1 MIEGNLKGTIIMQN
15 IFTKALRNPF
25 YRTGSLEIL
34 LFFAGWGIWWSFFQ
48 IWLTTKQGFSG
59 AQVGTIYTFGSAVAL
74 VLMFVYGS
82 LQDKLGLKKH
92 LLIAMVGCQVLLA
105 PFFTWV
111 YVPMLE
117 SNFYVGAMVGAVYLA
132 VAYLAACPVFEAVTE
147 RLSRRYSFEY
157 GQARAWGSF
166 GYAMSA
172 LAAGFLFTINPYL
185 VFWTGSAVSAVLLA
199 VLLLLKPENKEANV
213 AAYENSE
220 ERNKAVKS
228 PSLKEIVQVFGI
240 FDVWKIIIFVILS
253 WTFYTVFDQQMFP
266 EFFTRFFA
274 TPEEGQQ
281 AYGILNS
288 VQVFLEF
295 LMMGLVPVLMKK
307 IGVRSALLLSC
318 LIMICRIGG
327 CGLAS
332 TPLGIGLIKLLH
344 APETALFV
352 LAIFRYF
359 TLHFDTRVSAT
370 LYMVGFQIAAS
381 VGGIIFSVPLG
392 SLRDSIGYQSTFLT
406 IAGIVLVA
414 TLYACCILKKDDR
427 DVEGQPLEA

>member
-1 MIEGNLKGTIIMQN
+1 MGNLL
-15 IFTKALRNPF
+15 KAFSNPF
-25 YRTGSLEIL
+25 YRTSSLEIM

-82 LQDKLGLKKH
+82 LQDKLGVKKT
-92 LLIAMVGCQVLLA
+92 LLIFMVSCQVLLA

-117 SNFYVGAMVGAVYLA
+117 SNFYVGAMIGAVYLA

-157 GQARAWGSF
+157 GQARAWGSL
-166 GYAMSA
+166 GYAISA
-172 LAAGFLFTINPYL
+172 LTAGFLFTINPYL

-199 VLLLLKPENKEANV
+199 IPVFLKPENREDAV
-213 AAYENSE
+213 QQYENRE
-220 ERNKAVKS
+220 ERNKDAKS
-228 PSLKEIVQVFGI
+228 PSLKEIVSVFGI
-240 FDVWKIIIFVILS
+240 LDLWKIIIFVILT

-274 TPEEGQQ
+274 TPEDGQQ

-295 LMMGLVPVLMKK
+295 IMMGLVPILMRK
-307 IGVRSALLLSC
+307 IGVRRALLLGC
-318 LIMICRIGG
+318 LIMVCRISG
-327 CGLAS
+327 CGIAS

-392 SLRDSIGYQSTFLT
+392 SLRDNIGYQHTFLI
-406 IAGIVLVA
+406 IAGIVLCASV
-414 TLYACCILKKDDR
+414 YAFFILKKDDQ
-427 DVEGQPLEA
+427 DVEGQPLEH

>member
-1 MIEGNLKGTIIMQN
+1 MGNLL
-15 IFTKALRNPF
+15 KAFSNPF
-25 YRTGSLEIL
+25 YRTSSLEIM

-48 IWLTTKQGFSG
+48 VWLTTKQGFSG

-82 LQDKLGLKKH
+82 LQDKLGVKKT
-92 LLIAMVGCQVLLA
+92 LLIFMVSCQVLLA

-117 SNFYVGAMVGAVYLA
+117 SNFYVGAMIGAVYLA

-157 GQARAWGSF
+157 GQARAWGSL
-166 GYAMSA
+166 GYAISA
-172 LAAGFLFTINPYL
+172 LTAGFLFTINPYL

-199 VLLLLKPENKEANV
+199 ILVFLKPENREDAV
-213 AAYENSE
+213 QQYENRE
-220 ERNKAVKS
+220 ERNKDAKS
-228 PSLKEIVQVFGI
+228 PSLKEIVSVFGI
-240 FDVWKIIIFVILS
+240 LDLWKIIIFVILT

-295 LMMGLVPVLMKK
+295 IMMGLVPILMRK
-307 IGVRSALLLSC
+307 IGVRRALLLGC
-318 LIMICRIGG
+318 LIMVCRISG
-327 CGLAS
+327 CGIAS

-392 SLRDSIGYQSTFLT
+392 SLRDNIGYQHTFLI
-406 IAGIVLVA
+406 IAGIVLCASV
-414 TLYACCILKKDDR
+414 YAFFILKKDDQ
-427 DVEGQPLEA
+427 DVEGQPLEH

>member
-1 MIEGNLKGTIIMQN
+1 MGNLL
-15 IFTKALRNPF
+15 KAFSNPF
-25 YRTGSLEIL
+25 YRTSSLEIL

-48 IWLTTKQGFSG
+48 IWLTTKQGFTG

-82 LQDKLGLKKH
+82 VQDKLSVKKN
-92 LLIAMVGCQVLLA
+92 LLIFMVSCQVLLA

-117 SNFYVGAMVGAVYLA
+117 SNFYVGAMVGAVYLS

-147 RLSRRYSFEY
+147 RLSRRYRFEY
-157 GQARAWGSF
+157 GQARAWGSL
-166 GYAMSA
+166 GYAISA
-172 LAAGFLFTINPYL
+172 LTAGFLFTINPYL

-199 VLLLLKPENKEANV
+199 ILVFLKPENSEANV
-213 AAYENSE
+213 QQYENRE
-220 ERNKAVKS
+220 ERNKDAKS
-228 PSLKEIVQVFGI
+228 PSLKEIISVFGI
-240 FDVWKIIIFVILS
+240 LDLWKIIIFVILS

-281 AYGILNS
+281 AYGVLNS

-295 LMMGLVPVLMKK
+295 IMMSLVPILMRK
-307 IGVRSALLLSC
+307 IGVRRALLLGC
-318 LIMICRIGG
+318 LIMVCRISG
-327 CGLAS
+327 CGIAS
-332 TPLGIGLIKLLH
+332 TPLGIALIKLLH

-392 SLRDSIGYQSTFLT
+392 SLRDSIGYQHTFLL
-406 IAGIVLVA
+406 IAGIVLCA
-414 TLYACCILKKDDR
+414 TVYAFLILKKDDQ
-427 DVEGQPLEA
+427 DVAGQPLEN

>member
-1 MIEGNLKGTIIMQN
+1 MGNLL
-15 IFTKALRNPF
+15 KAFSNPF
-25 YRTGSLEIL
+25 YRTSSLEIM

-82 LQDKLGLKKH
+82 LQDKLGVKKT
-92 LLIAMVGCQVLLA
+92 LLIFMVSCQVLLA

-117 SNFYVGAMVGAVYLA
+117 SNFYVGAMIGAVYLA

-157 GQARAWGSF
+157 GQARAWGSL
-166 GYAMSA
+166 GYAISA
-172 LAAGFLFTINPYL
+172 LTAGFLFTINPYL

-199 VLLLLKPENKEANV
+199 ILVFLKPENREDAV
-213 AAYENSE
+213 QQYENRE
-220 ERNKAVKS
+220 ERNKDAKS
-228 PSLKEIVQVFGI
+228 PSLKEIVSVFGI
-240 FDVWKIIIFVILS
+240 LDLWKIIIFVILT

-274 TPEEGQQ
+274 TPEDGQQ

-295 LMMGLVPVLMKK
+295 IMMGLVPILMRK
-307 IGVRSALLLSC
+307 IGVRRALLLGC
-318 LIMICRIGG
+318 LIMVCRISG
-327 CGLAS
+327 CGIAS

-392 SLRDSIGYQSTFLT
+392 SLRDNIGYQHTFLI
-406 IAGIVLVA
+406 IAGIVLCASV
-414 TLYACCILKKDDR
+414 YAFFILKKDNQ
-427 DVEGQPLEA
+427 DVEGQPLEH

>member
-1 MIEGNLKGTIIMQN
+1 MGNFLKA
-15 IFTKALRNPF
+15 FSNPF
-25 YRTGSLEIL
+25 YRTSSLEIL

-48 IWLTTKQGFSG
+48 IWLTTKQGFTG

-82 LQDKLGLKKH
+82 VQDKLGVKKN
-92 LLIAMVGCQVLLA
+92 LLIFMVGCQVLLA

-117 SNFYVGAMVGAVYLA
+117 SNFYVGAMVGAVYLS

-147 RLSRRYSFEY
+147 RLSRRYRFEY
-157 GQARAWGSF
+157 GQARAWGSL
-166 GYAMSA
+166 GYALSA
-172 LAAGFLFTINPYL
+172 LTAGFLFTINPYL
-185 VFWTGSAVSAVLLA
+185 IFWMGSVVSAVLLA
-199 VLLLLKPENKEANV
+199 ILVFLKPENSEVNV
-213 AAYENSE
+213 QQYENRE
-220 ERNKAVKS
+220 ERNKDAKS
-228 PSLKEIVQVFGI
+228 PSLKEILSVFGI
-240 FDVWKIIIFVILS
+240 FDLWKIIVFVILS

-266 EFFTRFFA
+266 EFFTRFFS

-281 AYGILNS
+281 AYGVLNS

-295 LMMGLVPVLMKK
+295 IMMGLVPILMRK
-307 IGVRSALLLSC
+307 IGVRRALLLGC
-318 LIMICRIGG
+318 LIMVCRISG
-327 CGLAS
+327 CGIAS
-332 TPLGIGLIKLLH
+332 TPLGIALIKLLH

-392 SLRDSIGYQSTFLT
+392 SLRDSIGYQHTFLL
-406 IAGIVLVA
+406 IAGIVLCA
-414 TLYACCILKKDDR
+414 TVYAFLILKKDDQ
-427 DVEGQPLEA
+427 DVEGQPLEN

>member
-1 MIEGNLKGTIIMQN
+1 MGNLL
-15 IFTKALRNPF
+15 KAFSNPF
-25 YRTGSLEIL
+25 YRTSSLEIL

-48 IWLTTKQGFSG
+48 IWLTTKQGFTG

-82 LQDKLGLKKH
+82 VQDKLGVKKN
-92 LLIAMVGCQVLLA
+92 LLIFMVSCQVLLA

-157 GQARAWGSF
+157 GQARAWGSL
-166 GYAMSA
+166 GYAISA
-172 LAAGFLFTINPYL
+172 LTAGFLFTINPYL

-199 VLLLLKPENKEANV
+199 ILVFLKPENREDAV
-213 AAYENSE
+213 QQYENRE
-220 ERNKAVKS
+220 ERNKDAKS
-228 PSLKEIVQVFGI
+228 PSLKEIVSVFGI
-240 FDVWKIIIFVILS
+240 LDLWKIIIFVILT

-295 LMMGLVPVLMKK
+295 IMMGLVPILMRK
-307 IGVRSALLLSC
+307 IGVRRALLLGC
-318 LIMICRIGG
+318 LIMVCRISG
-327 CGLAS
+327 CGIAS

-392 SLRDSIGYQSTFLT
+392 SLRDNIGYQHTFLI
-406 IAGIVLVA
+406 IAGIVLCASV
-414 TLYACCILKKDDR
+414 YAFFILKKDDQ
-427 DVEGQPLEA
+427 DVEGQPLEH

>member
-1 MIEGNLKGTIIMQN
+1 MGNLL
-15 IFTKALRNPF
+15 KAFSNPF
-25 YRTGSLEIL
+25 YRTSSLEIL

-48 IWLTTKQGFSG
+48 IWLTTKQDFTG

-82 LQDKLGLKKH
+82 VQDKLGVKKN
-92 LLIAMVGCQVLLA
+92 LLIFMVSCQVLLA

-117 SNFYVGAMVGAVYLA
+117 SNFYVGAMVGAVYLS

-147 RLSRRYSFEY
+147 RLSRRYRFEY
-157 GQARAWGSF
+157 GQARAWGSL
-166 GYAMSA
+166 GYAISA
-172 LAAGFLFTINPYL
+172 LTAGFLFTINPYL

-199 VLLLLKPENKEANV
+199 ILVFLKPENSEANV
-213 AAYENSE
+213 QQYENRE
-220 ERNKAVKS
+220 ERNKDAKS
-228 PSLKEIVQVFGI
+228 PSLKEIISVFGI
-240 FDVWKIIIFVILS
+240 LDLWKIIIFVILS

-281 AYGILNS
+281 AYGVLNS

-295 LMMGLVPVLMKK
+295 IMMSLVPILMRK
-307 IGVRSALLLSC
+307 IGVRRALILGC
-318 LIMICRIGG
+318 LIMVCRISG
-327 CGLAS
+327 CGIAS
-332 TPLGIGLIKLLH
+332 TPLGIALIKLLH

-392 SLRDSIGYQSTFLT
+392 SLRDSIGYQHTFLL
-406 IAGIVLVA
+406 IAGIVLCA
-414 TLYACCILKKDDR
+414 TVYAFLILKKDDQ
-427 DVEGQPLEA
+427 DVAGQPLEN

>member
-1 MIEGNLKGTIIMQN
+1 MGNLL
-15 IFTKALRNPF
+15 KAFSNPF
-25 YRTGSLEIL
+25 YRTSSFEIM

-82 LQDKLGLKKH
+82 LQDKLGVKKT
-92 LLIAMVGCQVLLA
+92 LLIFMVSCQVLLA

-117 SNFYVGAMVGAVYLA
+117 SNFYVGAMIGAVYLA

-157 GQARAWGSF
+157 GQARAWGSL
-166 GYAMSA
+166 GYAISA
-172 LAAGFLFTINPYL
+172 LTAGFLFTINPYL

-199 VLLLLKPENKEANV
+199 ILVFLKPENREDAV
-213 AAYENSE
+213 QQYENRE
-220 ERNKAVKS
+220 ERNKDAKS
-228 PSLKEIVQVFGI
+228 PSLKEIVSVFGI
-240 FDVWKIIIFVILS
+240 LDLWKIIIFVILT

-274 TPEEGQQ
+274 TPEDGQQ

-295 LMMGLVPVLMKK
+295 IMMGLVPILMRK
-307 IGVRSALLLSC
+307 IGVRRALLLGC
-318 LIMICRIGG
+318 LIMVCRISG
-327 CGLAS
+327 CGIAS

-392 SLRDSIGYQSTFLT
+392 SLRDNIGYQHTFLI
-406 IAGIVLVA
+406 IAGIVLCASV
-414 TLYACCILKKDDR
+414 YAFFILKKDDQ
-427 DVEGQPLEA
+427 DVEGQPLEH